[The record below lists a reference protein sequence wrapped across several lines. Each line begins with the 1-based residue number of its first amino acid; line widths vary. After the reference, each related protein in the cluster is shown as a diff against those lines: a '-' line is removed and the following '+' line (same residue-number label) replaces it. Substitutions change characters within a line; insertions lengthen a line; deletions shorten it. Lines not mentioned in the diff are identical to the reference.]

1 MSLSVIGGLIGSM
14 FGPAGG
20 AIGAGI
26 GSLFGGGSPQDAIK
40 AAALGGISGA
50 LGKGLTSLLGAGT
63 GQIAAQGITQGA
75 TQEVASKG
83 LPGIFKS
90 AFTGDKAY
98 GNILQALGLGMTA
111 YGVANPPDPL
121 AEAQKLD
128 DYLSDQWDS
137 IEVET
142 PDYGA
147 YYDDLNRQYAAAG
160 GLIQGPGTGTSD
172 DIPAM
177 IYQNGQPVR
186 EAALSNGEV
195 VFSLKD
201 LEQLGGGNAELAGQ
215 IIGNAP
221 NGSRGQAAAML
232 YRSLRA

>member
-1 MSLSVIGGLIGSM
+1 MSLSVIGGLIGSSL
-14 FGPAGG
+14 FGPGGG

-26 GSLFGGGSPQDAIK
+26 GSLLGGGKPQDAIK

-50 LGKGLTSLLGAGT
+50 LVGGKGLTSLLGAGT
-63 GQIAAQGITQGA
+63 GQIAAQGA

-83 LPGIFKS
+83 LPDIFKS

>member
-1 MSLSVIGGLIGSM
+1 MSLPVIGGLIGSLVM
-14 FGPAGG
+14 GPAGG

-63 GQIAAQGITQGA
+63 GQIAAQGA

>member
-1 MSLSVIGGLIGSM
+1 MSLSVIGGVIGGL
-14 FGPAGG
+14 FGYPG
-20 AIGAGI
+20 IGAGI
-26 GSLFGGGSPQDAIK
+26 GSLLGGGKPQDAIK

-50 LGKGLTSLLGAGT
+50 LVGGKGLTSLLGAGT
-63 GQIAAQGITQGA
+63 GQIA
-75 TQEVASKG
+75 TQEATKEAASKG

-121 AEAQKLD
+121 AEAKKLD

-142 PDYGA
+142 PDYES